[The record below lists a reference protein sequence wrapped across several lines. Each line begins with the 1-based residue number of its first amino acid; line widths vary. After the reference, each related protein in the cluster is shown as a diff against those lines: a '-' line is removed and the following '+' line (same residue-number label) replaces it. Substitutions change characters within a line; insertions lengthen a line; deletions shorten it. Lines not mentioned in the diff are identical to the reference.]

1 VVQSGLLRIFDID
14 NCLLKRIDFFYV
26 VFVEYFFLKSLFD
39 YDRFKIIFAANK
51 FAILI
56 VSFLLL
62 HVLIVYFNRIGTR
75 AYENN
80 F

>member
-1 VVQSGLLRIFDID
+1 VVQSGLLKIFDID

-39 YDRFKIIFAANK
+39 YDRFKIKFAANK
-51 FAILI
+51 LA
-56 VSFLLL
+56 FLL
-62 HVLIVYFNRIGTR
+62 VLIVYFNRIGTR
-75 AYENN
+75 VYENN